1 MNMAPIVRLVIVALA
16 VACGR
21 PEDIPAQGE
30 SHPSPFASSP
40 DPIVRSAAAAL
51 AAGRPWRATEL
62 LDSAFRDSSART
74 AEAVLLA
81 ATAAAAWGGWSR
93 VDRELSAAPWVDSLF
108 DGRGRELLARAALAR
123 GADSLAR
130 AHAETAIRSARTDRD
145 RGVRVTL
152 LARALDRQAL
162 GDSAAATYMRAAALL
177 PPVADWLQLRAAGTS
192 RDASERKRAY
202 ARIRTPVARARVD
215 PTEAQA
221 RERWGDFAG
230 AAQAYAA
237 LGQRAEAMRLRLM
250 ANPDQA
256 TRTSI
261 RREAFELLRS
271 RPSAGETRVAVALV
285 DSLLGP
291 ISPDEELVIAR
302 AVSAAGLLQRA
313 VVGYARGGARLDAR
327 DRYDYGTVLS
337 RLGRDA
343 AASSEFARVPAS
355 AANGGEAAY
364 QRARSLLRAGQGA
377 SARTALRR
385 VKTAF
390 PRDTAAAAPA
400 LFLLADLAT
409 DDGRDAAA
417 RSAFTDVA
425 RRYPT
430 SRLAPLALFRAGIIA
445 YASGDF
451 AAAARELETLVERYP
466 RSSEVTAA
474 RYWAGRARERGGNR
488 ARAQEHWRAVMSAD
502 PLSYYSMKSARRLA
516 VAPWKPQA
524 ATDTATTITGELR
537 DAIARSELLE
547 ALGMGTEEG
556 FEYDALATGA
566 GRSPDSLLR
575 AAEALRQRGETSRAI
590 TLAQRALA
598 ASAPRDT
605 RLFRLL
611 YPVAFADV
619 IHAEAETRG
628 VDPALVAALI
638 HQESRF
644 TPRAVSRAGALG
656 LMQVLPSV
664 GTSLARRARVS
675 PFERVL
681 LFQPDV
687 NIRLGT
693 MHLDAMLDQYP
704 SIEFALAAYNAGGSR
719 VRRWRQKSGASDPE
733 LFIERIPYDETRDY
747 VRILL
752 RNRATYEMVYGW

>member
-1 MNMAPIVRLVIVALA
+1 MKTVPIVRLLIVALA

-21 PEDIPAQGE
+21 PEDIPAQGD
-30 SHPSPFASSP
+30 SHPSPFAASP

-81 ATAAAAWGGWSR
+81 ATAAAAWGGWGR

-130 AHAETAIRSARTDRD
+130 AHAEAAIRSARSDRD

-162 GDSAAATYMRAAALL
+162 GDSAAATYLRAAALL

-192 RDASERKRAY
+192 RDASERKDAY
-202 ARIRTPVARARVD
+202 ARIRTPIARARVD

-221 RERWGDFAG
+221 RERWGDIAG

-256 TRTSI
+256 TRASI

-271 RPSAGETRVAVALV
+271 RPSAGDARVAVALV
-285 DSLLGP
+285 DSVLGP
-291 ISPDEELVIAR
+291 ISPNEELVIAR
-302 AVSAAGLLQRA
+302 AASNAGLLQRA
-313 VVGYARGGARLDAR
+313 VVGYARSGPRLDAR

-337 RLGRDA
+337 RLGRDVA
-343 AASSEFARVPAS
+343 AATELARVPAS

-377 SARTALRR
+377 SARAALRR
-385 VKTAF
+385 VTTVFA
-390 PRDTAAAAPA
+390 RDTAAAAPA

-417 RSAFTDVA
+417 RNAFTDVA

-445 YASGDF
+445 YATGDF
-451 AAAARELETLVERYP
+451 GAAARELETLVDRYP

-488 ARAQEHWRAVMSAD
+488 ARAQEHWRTVMSTD
-502 PLSYYSMKSARRLA
+502 PLSYYSTKSAHRLD
-516 VAPWKPQA
+516 VAPWRPQA
-524 ATDTATTITGELR
+524 ATDTATIAGELR

-547 ALGMGTEEG
+547 ALGMATEEG

-619 IHAEAETRG
+619 IQAEAEARG

-704 SIEFALAAYNAGGSR
+704 SIEYALAAYNAGGSP
-719 VRRWRQKSGASDPE
+719 VRRWRQKAGTSDPE

-752 RNRATYEMVYGW
+752 RNRATYELVYGW